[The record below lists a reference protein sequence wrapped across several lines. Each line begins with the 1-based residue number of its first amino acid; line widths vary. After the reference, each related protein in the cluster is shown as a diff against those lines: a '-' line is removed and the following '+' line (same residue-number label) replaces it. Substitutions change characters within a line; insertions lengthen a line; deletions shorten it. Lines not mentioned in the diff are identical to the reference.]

1 MFWPSSKEGQGVNV
15 LKPNQRATVY
25 TLLER
30 NTPRREIARI
40 TGIDRKTVR
49 SYRTRWLA
57 EISNSPGV
65 AAGSDPDPNTDA
77 GLVATQTPPPWPP
90 APASIS
96 TSLCEVHREFIEAQL
111 RLRRN
116 ATAIYQDL
124 VDSHGF
130 TAAYNSV
137 KRFAAK
143 LRHKEPEQ
151 FDRLS
156 FVPGE
161 EMQVDYGEGAPTLVP
176 GTERYKKPRLFVA
189 TLRHS
194 RRSFRRVVWKSGQ
207 HVWAQLHEQAFR
219 YFGGCTQYVVLDNL
233 KEGMLKPDLYE
244 PELNPVY
251 AATLAHYGVL
261 ADPARVRDPNRK
273 GTVEHAIGHT
283 QATALKGKRFET
295 IEAQNEFLEHWE
307 TNWASKRIH
316 GTERQQVQ
324 AMFEAERAHLL
335 PLPLLGM
342 QYFSQQART
351 VCDDSCVRVDHSSY
365 AARPA
370 AIGSKVLVRIFE
382 RRIEIRDLQGALL
395 RTHAKAERPGS
406 VVLPVDER
414 VFNPSRETRQILR
427 QAGQIGEHASR
438 LCELMFTAEG
448 RVGQRKL
455 WGIVGLTKRYPAVC
469 VDSACAQALEQGVY
483 SYKHVKALAER
494 LFADAMA
501 AMHEA
506 STNNHAGGG
515 GGGGG
520 GGVTCGLVHEDSLA
534 QQHELIRQAEE
545 YADLFT
551 HAALVASA
559 VVAKAMDDTA
569 GGQA

>member
-1 MFWPSSKEGQGVNV
+1 MFWLSSKEGQGVNV
-15 LKPNQRATVY
+15 LKPNQRATVI

-30 NTPRREIARI
+30 NTPQREIARI
-40 TGIDRKTVR
+40 TGIDRKTIR
-49 SYRTRWLA
+49 SYHARWLLDP
-57 EISNSPGV
+57 SNSPGV
-65 AAGSDPDPNTDA
+65 ATGSEA
-77 GLVATQTPPPWPP
+77 VATQIPPPWPP
-90 APASIS
+90 ALVS
-96 TSLCEVHREFIEAQL
+96 TSSSLCEVHRVFIEAQL

-116 ATAIYQDL
+116 ATAIFQDL
-124 VDSHGF
+124 VDAHGYSG
-130 TAAYNSV
+130 AYNSV
-137 KRFAAK
+137 KRFVRA

-156 FVPGE
+156 FLPGE

-176 GTERYKKPRLFVA
+176 GTDRYKKPRLFVA

-194 RRSFRRVVWKSGQ
+194 RRSFRRVVWKSSQ
-207 HVWAQLHEQAFR
+207 QVWAQLHEQAFR
-219 YFGGCTQYVVLDNL
+219 YFGGCPQYVVLDNL
-233 KEGMLKPDLYE
+233 KEGVQRPDLYE

-251 AATLAHYGVL
+251 AAMLEHYGVV

-283 QATALKGKRFET
+283 QATALKGRRFES
-295 IEAQNEFLEHWE
+295 IEAQNEHLEHWE
-307 TNWASKRIH
+307 TNWAAKRIH
-316 GTERQQVQ
+316 GSERQQVQ
-324 AMFEAERAHLL
+324 AMFEAERAHLK
-335 PLPLLGM
+335 PLPQLGM
-342 QYFSQQART
+342 QYFTQGVRT

-382 RRIEIRDLQGALL
+382 RRIEIRDVQGALL

-406 VVLPVDER
+406 VVLPADER
-414 VFNPSRETRQILR
+414 VFNPSRETRLILR
-427 QAGQIGEHASR
+427 QAKEIGEHASR
-438 LCELMFTAEG
+438 LCELMFAAEG

-455 WGIVGLTKRYPAVC
+455 WGIVGLTKRYPARC
-469 VDSACAQALEQGVY
+469 IDGACAQALEQGVY

-494 LFADAMA
+494 LFDQAMVAMDEAANMVSSVHADTTAL
-501 AMHEA
+501 EG
-506 STNNHAGGG
+506 T
-515 GGGGG
+515 
-520 GGVTCGLVHEDSLA
+520 LV
-534 QQHELIRQAEE
+534 QQHELIRQADE

-559 VVAKAMDDTA
+559 VVAKAMDEKA